1 MAKLFR
7 KCFRIVVLMVAA
19 ARLVACDAGC
29 PDTEEYLEIKSV
41 VTIDTILSNRHSYS
55 NCSSDK
61 CTSYEIPFQHGY
73 KDTISLSVV
82 VLGDTLDYVV
92 SGKDLNNT
100 YIVIDTVE
108 TPCDSSYRTISERGS
123 DHYRVDS
130 KGLYSCVFYFEPGC
144 P

>member
-1 MAKLFR
+1 MAKPFSKYLG
-7 KCFRIVVLMVAA
+7 KIVLMAA
-19 ARLVACDAGC
+19 AAQLVACDAGC

-41 VTIDTILSNRHSYS
+41 VAIDTILSNRHSYS

-61 CTSYEIPFQHGY
+61 CTSYEIPFQNGY

-92 SGKDLNNT
+92 GGKDLNNT

-108 TPCDSSYRTISERGS
+108 TPCDSSYRSISEMGS

-130 KGLYSCVFYFEPGC
+130 KRLYSCVFYFEPGC

>member
-1 MAKLFR
+1 MAKFLGKYLGEF
-7 KCFRIVVLMVAA
+7 VLMTAA
-19 ARLVACDAGC
+19 ALWAGC
-29 PDTEEYLEIKSV
+29 DDSEEYLEIKSV
-41 VTIDTILSNRHSYS
+41 AVIDTILSNRHSYG

-100 YIVIDTVE
+100 YIVIDSVE
-108 TPCDSSYRTISERGS
+108 TPCDSSYSIISKRGS
-123 DHYRVDS
+123 GHYRVDS
-130 KGLYSCVFYFEPGC
+130 KRHYSCVFYFEPSC

>member
-1 MAKLFR
+1 MKYRMFLPTLFASIMALFYT
-7 KCFRIVVLMVAA
+7 
-19 ARLVACDAGC
+19 ACDNCAGGF
-29 PDTEEYLEIKSV
+29 EERIEIKSV
-41 VTIDTILSNRHSYS
+41 AEIDTILSNRHSYS

>member
-1 MAKLFR
+1 MAELFS
-7 KCFRIVVLMVAA
+7 KYLGKFVLMVAA
-19 ARLVACDAGC
+19 AQLVACDAGC

-41 VTIDTILSNRHSYS
+41 VAIDTILSNRHSYS

>member
-7 KCFRIVVLMVAA
+7 KCFGNVVLMVAA
-19 ARLVACDAGC
+19 AWLVACDAGC
-29 PDTEEYLEIKSV
+29 SDTEEYLEIKSV
-41 VTIDTILSNRHSYS
+41 VTIDTILSNRLSYS

>member
-7 KCFRIVVLMVAA
+7 KYLGEFVLMVAA
-19 ARLVACDAGC
+19 AQLVACDAGC

-41 VTIDTILSNRHSYS
+41 VTIDTILSNRLSYS

-108 TPCDSSYRTISERGS
+108 TPCDSSYSIISEKGS

-130 KGLYSCVFYFEPGC
+130 KRLYSCVFYFEPGC

>member
-1 MAKLFR
+1 MAKLFS
-7 KCFRIVVLMVAA
+7 KYLGKFVLMAAA

-41 VTIDTILSNRHSYS
+41 VAIDTILSNRHSYS

-100 YIVIDTVE
+100 YIVIDTME

-130 KGLYSCVFYFEPGC
+130 KRLYSCVFYFEPGC

>member
-7 KCFRIVVLMVAA
+7 KYLGKFVLMVAA

-29 PDTEEYLEIKSV
+29 SDTEEYLEIKSV
-41 VTIDTILSNRHSYS
+41 VAIDTILSNRHSYS

-108 TPCDSSYRTISERGS
+108 TPCDSSYRSISKMGS

-130 KGLYSCVFYFEPGC
+130 KRLYSCVFYFEPSC

>member
-1 MAKLFR
+1 MAKFFS
-7 KCFRIVVLMVAA
+7 KCLGKIVLMAA
-19 ARLVACDAGC
+19 AAQLVACDAGC

-41 VTIDTILSNRHSYS
+41 VAIDTILSNRHSYS

>member
-1 MAKLFR
+1 MAELFR
-7 KCFRIVVLMVAA
+7 KCFGIVVLMVAA

-108 TPCDSSYRTISERGS
+108 TPCDSSYSIISERGS
-123 DHYRVDS
+123 GHYRVDS
-130 KGLYSCVFYFEPGC
+130 KRLYSCVFYFEPSC

>member
-7 KCFRIVVLMVAA
+7 KCFGNVVLMTAA
-19 ARLVACDAGC
+19 ALFVACDAGC
-29 PDTEEYLEIKSV
+29 SDTEEYLEIKSV
-41 VTIDTILSNRHSYS
+41 VTIDTILSNRLSYS

-108 TPCDSSYRTISERGS
+108 TPCDSSYSIISERGS

-130 KGLYSCVFYFEPGC
+130 KRLYSCVFYFEPGC

>member
-1 MAKLFR
+1 MAKFFR
-7 KCFRIVVLMVAA
+7 KCFGKIVLMTAA
-19 ARLVACDAGC
+19 AQLVACDAGC

-41 VTIDTILSNRHSYS
+41 VAIDTILSNRHSYS

-92 SGKDLNNT
+92 GGKDLNNT
-100 YIVIDTVE
+100 YIVIDTME
-108 TPCDSSYRTISERGS
+108 TPCDSSYSIISERGS

-130 KGLYSCVFYFEPGC
+130 KRLYSCVFYFEPGC

>member
-19 ARLVACDAGC
+19 VRLVACDAGC

-108 TPCDSSYRTISERGS
+108 APCDSSYRTISERGS

>member
-7 KCFRIVVLMVAA
+7 KCFGNVVLMVAA

-29 PDTEEYLEIKSV
+29 SDTEEYLEIKSV
-41 VTIDTILSNRHSYS
+41 VAIDTILSNRLSYS

-61 CTSYEIPFQHGY
+61 CSSYEIPFQNGY

-100 YIVIDTVE
+100 YIVIDTME
-108 TPCDSSYRTISERGS
+108 TPCDSSYRSISEMGS

-130 KGLYSCVFYFEPGC
+130 KRLYSCVFYFEPSC

>member
-1 MAKLFR
+1 MAKPFSKYLGKF
-7 KCFRIVVLMVAA
+7 VLMAAA

-100 YIVIDTVE
+100 YIVVDTVE

-130 KGLYSCVFYFEPGC
+130 KRLYSCVFYFEPGC

>member
-1 MAKLFR
+1 MAKLFS
-7 KCFRIVVLMVAA
+7 KCLGKIVLMTAA
-19 ARLVACDAGC
+19 AQLVACDAGC

-41 VTIDTILSNRHSYS
+41 VTIDAILSNRHSYS

>member
-1 MAKLFR
+1 MAKLFS
-7 KCFRIVVLMVAA
+7 KYLGKFVLMAAA

-41 VTIDTILSNRHSYS
+41 VAIDTILSNRLSYS

-100 YIVIDTVE
+100 YIVIDTME

-130 KGLYSCVFYFEPGC
+130 KRLYSCVFYFEPGC

>member
-1 MAKLFR
+1 MAKLFSR
-7 KCFRIVVLMVAA
+7 CLGKIVLMVAA

-29 PDTEEYLEIKSV
+29 PDTEEYLRIKSV
-41 VTIDTILSNRHSYS
+41 VTIDTILSNRLSHS

-82 VLGDTLDYVV
+82 VLDDTLDYVV

-108 TPCDSSYRTISERGS
+108 TPCDSSYRTISESGS

>member
-1 MAKLFR
+1 MKYRMFLPTLFASIMALFYT
-7 KCFRIVVLMVAA
+7 
-19 ARLVACDAGC
+19 ACDNCAGGF
-29 PDTEEYLEIKSV
+29 EERIEIKSV
-41 VTIDTILSNRHSYS
+41 VTIDTILSNRLSYS

-100 YIVIDTVE
+100 YIVIDTMK
-108 TPCDSSYRTISERGS
+108 TPCDSSYRSISKMGS

-130 KGLYSCVFYFEPGC
+130 KRLYSCVFYFEPGC

>member
-1 MAKLFR
+1 MAKPFSKYLGKF
-7 KCFRIVVLMVAA
+7 VLMAAA

-130 KGLYSCVFYFEPGC
+130 KRLYSCVFYFEPGC

>member
-7 KCFRIVVLMVAA
+7 KYLGEFVLMVAA
-19 ARLVACDAGC
+19 AQLVACDAGC
-29 PDTEEYLEIKSV
+29 PDTEEYLKIKSV
-41 VTIDTILSNRHSYS
+41 VTIDTILSNRLSYS

-73 KDTISLSVV
+73 KDTVSLSVV
-82 VLGDTLDYVV
+82 VLDDTLDYVV

-108 TPCDSSYRTISERGS
+108 TPCDSSYSIISERGS

-130 KGLYSCVFYFEPGC
+130 KRLYSCVFYFEPGC

>member
-7 KCFRIVVLMVAA
+7 KCFGNVVLMASA

-29 PDTEEYLEIKSV
+29 SDTEEYLKIKSV
-41 VTIDTILSNRHSYS
+41 VAIDTILSNRHSYS

-61 CTSYEIPFQHGY
+61 CSSYEIPFQNGY

-92 SGKDLNNT
+92 GGKDLNNT
-100 YIVIDTVE
+100 YIVIDTME
-108 TPCDSSYRTISERGS
+108 TPCDSSYRSISKMGS

-130 KGLYSCVFYFEPGC
+130 KRLYSCVFYFEPGC

>member
-1 MAKLFR
+1 MAKPFSKYLGKF
-7 KCFRIVVLMVAA
+7 VLMAAA

-73 KDTISLSVV
+73 KDTISLV
-82 VLGDTLDYVV
+82 VLGDTWDYVV

-130 KGLYSCVFYFEPGC
+130 KRLYSCVFYFEPGC

>member
-1 MAKLFR
+1 MAKFLR
-7 KCFRIVVLMVAA
+7 KYLGEFVLMAA
-19 ARLVACDAGC
+19 AAQLVACDAGC

-41 VTIDTILSNRHSYS
+41 VTIDTILSNRLSYS

>member
-1 MAKLFR
+1 MIVKKLLP
-7 KCFRIVVLMVAA
+7 VVLVFILA
-19 ARLVACDAGC
+19 LFYTACDNCSGGF
-29 PDTEEYLEIKSV
+29 EERIEIKSV
-41 VTIDTILSNRHSYS
+41 AAIDTILSNRHSYS

-61 CTSYEIPFQHGY
+61 CSSYEIPFQHGY

-100 YIVIDTVE
+100 YIAIDTME
-108 TPCDSSYRTISERGS
+108 TPCDSSYRSISKMGS

-130 KGLYSCVFYFEPGC
+130 KRLYSCVFYFEPGC

>member
-1 MAKLFR
+1 MIVKKLLP
-7 KCFRIVVLMVAA
+7 VVLVFILA
-19 ARLVACDAGC
+19 LFYTACDNCAGGF
-29 PDTEEYLEIKSV
+29 EERIEIKSV
-41 VTIDTILSNRHSYS
+41 AEIDTILSNRLSYS

-100 YIVIDTVE
+100 YIVIDTVK
-108 TPCDSSYRTISERGS
+108 TPCDSSYSIISERGS
-123 DHYRVDS
+123 GHYRVDS
-130 KGLYSCVFYFEPGC
+130 KRLYSCVFYFEPSC

>member
-1 MAKLFR
+1 MAKLFS
-7 KCFRIVVLMVAA
+7 KCLGKIVLMAA
-19 ARLVACDAGC
+19 AAQLVACDAGC

-41 VTIDTILSNRHSYS
+41 VAIDTILSNRHSYS

>member
-1 MAKLFR
+1 MAKLFS
-7 KCFRIVVLMVAA
+7 KCLGKIVLMAA
-19 ARLVACDAGC
+19 AAQLVACDAGC

-41 VTIDTILSNRHSYS
+41 VAIDTILSNRHSYS

-82 VLGDTLDYVV
+82 VLDDTLDYVV

-108 TPCDSSYRTISERGS
+108 TPCDSSYSIISERGS

-130 KGLYSCVFYFEPGC
+130 KRLYSCVFYFEPGC

>member
-7 KCFRIVVLMVAA
+7 ICFGNVVLMVAA

-41 VTIDTILSNRHSYS
+41 VTIDTILSNRLSYS

-82 VLGDTLDYVV
+82 VLDDTLDYVV

-108 TPCDSSYRTISERGS
+108 TPCDSSYSIISERGS
-123 DHYRVDS
+123 GHYRVDS
-130 KGLYSCVFYFEPGC
+130 KQLYSCVFYYEQMC
-144 P
+144 Y

>member
-1 MAKLFR
+1 MAKFLR
-7 KCFRIVVLMVAA
+7 KYLGEFVLMAA
-19 ARLVACDAGC
+19 AAQLVACDAGC

-41 VTIDTILSNRHSYS
+41 VAIDTILSNRHSYS

>member
-7 KCFRIVVLMVAA
+7 KYLGEFVLMVAA
-19 ARLVACDAGC
+19 AQLVACDAGC

-41 VTIDTILSNRHSYS
+41 VTIDTILSNRLSYS

-73 KDTISLSVV
+73 KDTVSLSVV
-82 VLGDTLDYVV
+82 VLDDTLDYVV

-108 TPCDSSYRTISERGS
+108 TPCDSSYSIISERGS

-130 KGLYSCVFYFEPGC
+130 KRLYSCVFYFEPGC

>member
-1 MAKLFR
+1 MAKLFS
-7 KCFRIVVLMVAA
+7 KCLGKIVLMAA
-19 ARLVACDAGC
+19 AAQLVACDAGC

-41 VTIDTILSNRHSYS
+41 VAIDTILSNRHSYS

-130 KGLYSCVFYFEPGC
+130 KRLYSCVFYFEPGC

>member
-1 MAKLFR
+1 MARFFSTCPGL
-7 KCFRIVVLMVAA
+7 IVLMTAA
-19 ARLVACDAGC
+19 ALFVACDVGC
-29 PDTEEYLEIKSV
+29 SDTEEYLEIKSV
-41 VTIDTILSNRHSYS
+41 VTIDTILSNRLSYS

-73 KDTISLSVV
+73 KDTVSLSVV
-82 VLGDTLDYVV
+82 VLDDTLDYVV

>member
-7 KCFRIVVLMVAA
+7 KCFGLIILMTAA
-19 ARLVACDAGC
+19 ALFVACDAGC
-29 PDTEEYLEIKSV
+29 SDTEEYLEIKSV
-41 VTIDTILSNRHSYS
+41 VAIDTILSNRLSYS

-73 KDTISLSVV
+73 KDTVSLSVV
-82 VLGDTLDYVV
+82 VLDDTLDYVV

-108 TPCDSSYRTISERGS
+108 TPCDSSYSIISERGS

-130 KGLYSCVFYFEPGC
+130 KRLYSCVFYFEPGC